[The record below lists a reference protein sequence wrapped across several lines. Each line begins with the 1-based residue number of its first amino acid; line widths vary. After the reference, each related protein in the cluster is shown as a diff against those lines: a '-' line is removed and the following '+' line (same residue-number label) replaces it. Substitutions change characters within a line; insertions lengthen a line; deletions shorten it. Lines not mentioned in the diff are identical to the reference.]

1 MRNSNSVAAELE
13 HVRPHTSAVST
24 VRNSGKLGVVSST
37 ASTTSLHLSS
47 ATTVCSSAHGTADD
61 DDESD
66 CESVSSHSSN
76 ENVHNVDTN
85 VDDDDA
91 NASTTT
97 ATNTTST
104 GYDSAAAGYCSV
116 LEPGDLSV
124 RRRSAYSIVGS
135 DAYALVDDER
145 RRSSLSDSNSL
156 SRSDQRPVVDDD
168 ELSLY
173 SSCTVSSAYF
183 EASRSS
189 TGHHHQASAA
199 AAIDPYDRPTAA
211 SSSSSTTT
219 QHQQP
224 REKASLASLRHESDR
239 DWTNEWFALLD
250 APLLQ
255 RGERMRAL
263 TSEFAAASE
272 ALVRRIVDE
281 RGLPLE
287 RKTLRPISGG
297 VAGGEKMF
305 WDGIFAKYAV
315 DLHGVFGGSDHNAM
329 KAAALEKKGLQA
341 FMSLGLDIGL
351 NFALMSVVDYAGFRI
366 VTMSTL
372 PISNGTLR
380 YGSADGGATVHR
392 SHEPLAELIDQIC
405 AWLNLKPHDVNG
417 TTLSAPFD
425 LEGHVSA
432 DGQFFAIDFARTFPP
447 ERPNQQRGAVF
458 YRQLRPEFCR
468 RWRIPLCSDAFTRF
482 ASPQDNREVRHAS
495 HFLRA
500 VLVPQFARE
509 LLGAAAPPST
519 ESGVLQACVELCR
532 NVHFVGLNIR
542 HLGPVCTA
550 LTALAGDAAPLV
562 APKRVLLLEMIAR
575 VVKNRLRALWR
586 ALPALTAGAHF
597 RRVFDYLSLVFDAE
611 RGDENAFFWRVELKL
626 ALATEFEYALTPRET
641 SETWDVRDDAGGAGV
656 DFVRALF
663 RRVST
668 LAGFS
673 FEVASFDAF
682 LDAVRRNAYAL
693 MRLHATSKPFSIGSR
708 LEADCLVEIARKS
721 GATPLSEAAR
731 EQLYELSFAKYE
743 EVLQQNTDE
752 LSCVVN
758 YALALHRYAKL
769 MSNKG
774 ARDVAD
780 AHFARSQ
787 ALLLSAFE
795 LLGLPPLS
803 GGPTVST
810 QSRRVSSL
818 RGLFHTSG
826 DVPDASSSTSTAATA
841 TTTTT
846 SSDAHPDSYRAFRVL
861 LLLGNSY
868 LAHAISRNAG
878 VDAARRAAA
887 PSDDAPPAPPVGM
900 LRRTLAMSSLQLGD
914 TSASSSS
921 SASANTEAVLA
932 QLRSAAELYE
942 RAAQLEHSDNLLL
955 LNWAYAHQLQGQLSE
970 ANAMAMLHFNEAVR
984 LYHAAIKLTPESPV
998 AAKRMGISYL
1008 ERVGWLRSRAGPPG
1022 ESAQQTEAAL
1032 LGIAE
1037 RAFLDAERIEE
1048 GSAAFY
1054 LGCVAA
1060 IRHDESEAR
1069 AWLEKAMRLARS
1081 ETLPTPAEVTRSE
1094 WLSFVRTRAWFISW
1108 CAQLLNRSQK

>member
-1 MRNSNSVAAELE
+1 
-13 HVRPHTSAVST
+13 
-24 VRNSGKLGVVSST
+24 
-37 ASTTSLHLSS
+37 
-47 ATTVCSSAHGTADD
+47 
-61 DDESD
+61 
-66 CESVSSHSSN
+66 
-76 ENVHNVDTN
+76 
-85 VDDDDA
+85 
-91 NASTTT
+91 
-97 ATNTTST
+97 
-104 GYDSAAAGYCSV
+104 
-116 LEPGDLSV
+116 
-124 RRRSAYSIVGS
+124 
-135 DAYALVDDER
+135 
-145 RRSSLSDSNSL
+145 
-156 SRSDQRPVVDDD
+156 
-168 ELSLY
+168 
-173 SSCTVSSAYF
+173 
-183 EASRSS
+183 
-189 TGHHHQASAA
+189 
-199 AAIDPYDRPTAA
+199 
-211 SSSSSTTT
+211 
-219 QHQQP
+219 
-224 REKASLASLRHESDR
+224 
-239 DWTNEWFALLD
+239 
-250 APLLQ
+250 
-255 RGERMRAL
+255 MRAL

-272 ALVRRIVDE
+272 ALARRIVDE

-372 PISNGTLR
+372 PINNSTLR

-432 DGQFFAIDFARTFPP
+432 NEQFFAIDFARTFPP

-509 LLGAAAPPST
+509 LLGATAPPST
-519 ESGVLQACVELCR
+519 ESGVLQACAELCR

-550 LTALAGDAAPLV
+550 LTALAGDASPLV
-562 APKRVLLLEMIAR
+562 PPKRVLLLEMIAR
-575 VVKNRLRALWR
+575 VVKNHLRALWR

-597 RRVFDYLSLVFDAE
+597 RRVFEYLSLVFDSE

-641 SETWDVRDDAGGAGV
+641 SETWDVRDDAGTAGV
-656 DFVRALF
+656 DFVRVLF

-673 FEVASFDAF
+673 FEPASFEAF
-682 LDAVRRNAYAL
+682 LAAVRGNSYHL
-693 MRLHATSKPFSIGSR
+693 IRLHATSKPFSIGSR

-721 GATPLSEAAR
+721 GATPLSDAAR

-780 AHFARSQ
+780 AHFSRSQ

-795 LLGLPPLS
+795 LLGLPPLT
-803 GGPTVST
+803 GNVSS

-826 DVPDASSSTSTAATA
+826 DVPDASS
-841 TTTTT
+841 TTT
-846 SSDAHPDSYRAFRVL
+846 SSDTAVVAHPDSYRAFRVL

-868 LAHAISRNAG
+868 LAHAINRNAG
-878 VDAARRAAA
+878 IDLARRSA
-887 PSDDAPPAPPVGM
+887 PQPSEDAPAAPPVGM

-921 SASANTEAVLA
+921 SAGATTESVMA

-955 LNWAYAHQLQGQLSE
+955 LNWAYAHQLQGQLCDSG
-970 ANAMAMLHFNEAVR
+970 ATAMLHFNEAVR
-984 LYHAAIKLTPESPV
+984 LYHAAMKLTPDSPV

-1008 ERVGWLRSRAGPPG
+1008 ERVGWLRSRAAAG
-1022 ESAQQTEAAL
+1022 ESAQQNEASL

-1108 CAQLLNRSQK
+1108 CAQLMNRSQK